1 MRPNLMV
8 RLVTRAPDLRLDS
21 PPTSAPGPSRTPLP
35 TRYRYHFY
43 FLSFPQTPVR
53 SIRRCALQQR
63 IVSLAAA
70 VIVCVARMATFEAY
84 ERQFNGIVDALSD
97 GASSGRLHESQRRID
112 DAESLIRQ
120 MDLEARSL
128 PPADRAHL
136 LARLR
141 AHKLALLA
149 AKKRAADS
157 AGEGGVVTGGQG
169 GGQGGRQAGAREV
182 GRAEEE
188 RAALLEDGRD
198 YVPLSGAADQRARL
212 LQVTARV
219 EESSQRVAESR
230 RSMAQTE
237 QLGVAILADL
247 HQQRQS
253 LLRAGDTLEDVD
265 HQMSRARRVLAGM
278 AHKLHRNKWITALI
292 LSLLLLAIA
301 AVIYLRLRH

>member
-1 MRPNLMV
+1 MAP
-8 RLVTRAPDLRLDS
+8 VT
-21 PPTSAPGPSRTPLP
+21 
-35 TRYRYHFY
+35 HFY
-43 FLSFPQTPVR
+43 RPSHRLPRIISLASSPSHHLPRIVSLASSPSHR
-53 SIRRCALQQR
+53 LPRIISLASSPSHHLPR
-63 IVSLAAA
+63 IVSLAAG
-70 VIVCVARMATFEAY
+70 VTGGVARMATFEAY
-84 ERQFNGIVDALSD
+84 ERQFTAIVDALSD
-97 GASSGRLHESQRRID
+97 GASSGRLHESPQRRID

-128 PPADRAHL
+128 PPTDRAHL

-149 AKKRAADS
+149 AKKRAAE
-157 AGEGGVVTGGQG
+157 AGGEGGVVAGGQG
-169 GGQGGRQAGAREV
+169 KGQAGAQRV

-219 EESSQRVAESR
+219 EESSVRVAESR
-230 RSMAQTE
+230 RAMAGAE

-265 HQMSRARRVLAGM
+265 HQMSRARRVLTGM

-292 LSLLLLAIA
+292 LSLLMLAIA

>member
-1 MRPNLMV
+1 
-8 RLVTRAPDLRLDS
+8 
-21 PPTSAPGPSRTPLP
+21 
-35 TRYRYHFY
+35 
-43 FLSFPQTPVR
+43 
-53 SIRRCALQQR
+53 
-63 IVSLAAA
+63 
-70 VIVCVARMATFEAY
+70 
-84 ERQFNGIVDALSD
+84 
-97 GASSGRLHESQRRID
+97 ASSGRLHESQRRID

>member
-1 MRPNLMV
+1 
-8 RLVTRAPDLRLDS
+8 
-21 PPTSAPGPSRTPLP
+21 
-35 TRYRYHFY
+35 
-43 FLSFPQTPVR
+43 
-53 SIRRCALQQR
+53 
-63 IVSLAAA
+63 
-70 VIVCVARMATFEAY
+70 MATFEAY

-128 PPADRAHL
+128 PPTDRAHL

-169 GGQGGRQAGAREV
+169 GGQAGARGV

-219 EESSQRVAESR
+219 QESSERVAESR
-230 RSMAQTE
+230 RAMAGTE

-292 LSLLLLAIA
+292 LALLLLAIA